1 MDIATLTS
9 FLGWCSV
16 LNIALLLF
24 WSLFFLAAPDLV
36 YRLQKKFVSIS
47 RENFDLVMYAFLGL
61 FKLLVL
67 VLNVIPWIALRIIG

>member
-61 FKLLVL
+61 FKLLIL